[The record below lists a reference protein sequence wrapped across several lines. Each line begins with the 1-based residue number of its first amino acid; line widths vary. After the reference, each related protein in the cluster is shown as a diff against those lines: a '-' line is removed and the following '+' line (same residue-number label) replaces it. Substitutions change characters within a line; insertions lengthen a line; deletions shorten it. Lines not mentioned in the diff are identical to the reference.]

1 LAPLWHK
8 LHGVVLAR
16 GVGIAPGNT
25 IKSANI
31 LDVAPT
37 VLARLGIPLSKELPG
52 EPIREVLGQKAVAG
66 LPDRVERYAPAAR
79 RTGPAAA
86 DDDSDRVER
95 LRALGY
101 LGSTAR
107 SAVPHDD
114 TGRTAASYLNEG
126 SAAPRMATAR
136 GPGAF
141 ATAVTLDVRNVNARV
156 FAARIHTYEG
166 NFGEA
171 RALLDQALALDPRSV
186 AVRMQ
191 RASLAIEVR
200 DWAGA
205 AADLQA
211 ATAIDERLPNLHLLK
226 ARLADATGR
235 GSEALDELRIAQGLT
250 DAEPLLAEILGLEA
264 RIALGM
270 GRTRGGKALPRG
282 PSPRGRL
289 AAPGRPCP
297 ARGRKGRRRRSRGS
311 CRAPRTLPGA
321 SSAPSRPPETARKRR
336 PPSGGPWRR
345 RRPTKSGSW

>member
-1 LAPLWHK
+1 MRRPRGKRAPQWPTTTAT
-8 LHGVVLAR
+8 GW
-16 GVGIAPGNT
+16 
-25 IKSANI
+25 SA
-31 LDVAPT
+31 
-37 VLARLGIPLSKELPG
+37 S
-52 EPIREVLGQKAVAG
+52 
-66 LPDRVERYAPAAR
+66 
-79 RTGPAAA
+79 
-86 DDDSDRVER
+86 
-95 LRALGY
+95 RALGY

-107 SAVPHDD
+107 GGAVAHDD

-126 SAAPRMATAR
+126 SARSADGDSAGALH
-136 GPGAF
+136 AF

-235 GSEALDELRIAQGLT
+235 GAEALDELRIAQGLT

-270 GRTRGGKALPRG
+270 GRTDEAEKALARAESLSPVGSLAGARGDLALARGDGKAAAAAFREALVSRAQDAALERKLG
-282 PSPRGRL
+282 QAL
-289 AAPGRPCP
+289 AARETP
-297 ARGRKGRRRRSRGS
+297 RK
-311 CRAPRTLPGA
+311 P
-321 SSAPSRPPETARKRR
+321 K
-336 PPSGGPWRR
+336 PPSGAPWRR
-345 RRPTKSGSW
+345 RRPTKSGRVATVSSRCSLGAAAPKARRERS